1 MNIYIT
7 IIYYHMYIQLQLQ
20 LKTNTFTSAFTC
32 TFAFNSPSSLYVH
45 VHIHTSYAYHFKHET
60 LYFQAVQAGFD
71 CSCGNPALQIIYVFS
86 HLDVGRQGCQD
97 VDGEAETHAVSAHG
111 DLVTESAVQLLEEV
125 VSLWPPI
132 ATRHL
137 SVE

>member
-1 MNIYIT
+1 MNST
-7 IIYYHMYIQLQLQ
+7 FSF
-20 LKTNTFTSAFTC
+20 FTSSF
-32 TFAFNSPSSLYVH
+32 SSCLPKKVD
-45 VHIHTSYAYHFKHET
+45 ET
-60 LYFQAVQAGFD
+60 LHFQAVQAGFD
-71 CSCGNPALQIIYVFS
+71 CSCGNPALQSIYVFS

-97 VDGEAETHAVSAHG
+97 VDGEAETHAVSAHE

-137 SVE
+137 SVECVQYFVSVFYFEPM